1 MASAVATKAGASNSQ
16 TEHDKDA
23 ALANAGAM
31 VEPTVKPLKPT
42 PKQAAGGDVVMAPK
56 PLAGKRG
63 HADAVKPPSIEAW
76 RKSRVLN
83 DGLVVN
89 EETLTDKQAMEL
101 LGVDTEH

>member
-1 MASAVATKAGASNSQ
+1 
-16 TEHDKDA
+16 
-23 ALANAGAM
+23 M

-42 PKQAAGGDVVMAPK
+42 PKQAAGGDLAMVPK

-63 HADAVKPPSIEAW
+63 HADAAKPPSIEAW

-89 EETLTDKQAMEL
+89 EEPITDKQAMEL
-101 LGVDTEH
+101 LAVDPEY